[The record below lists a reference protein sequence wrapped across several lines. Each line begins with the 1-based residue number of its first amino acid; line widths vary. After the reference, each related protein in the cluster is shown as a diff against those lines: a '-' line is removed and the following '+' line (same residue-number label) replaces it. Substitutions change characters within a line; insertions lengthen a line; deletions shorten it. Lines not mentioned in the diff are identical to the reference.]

1 METTVIIAR
10 IALALGL
17 GAMVGIERQWRA
29 RMAGLRT
36 NALVSLGSALF
47 VVMGAYSFDG
57 PSADPT
63 RVAAQI
69 VSGIG
74 FLGAGVIMKQG
85 ATVTG
90 INTAATLWAA
100 AAVGALAGSGMYWPA
115 VIGTI
120 AIMAA
125 NTLLRPLSRVMDRQ
139 PRHLGRERPP
149 ADYEFEVTCRKE
161 AEPHIRRLTVQA
173 VSRPEFQLRSVR
185 SSRIDGGKVTVLA
198 ELSAA
203 ERDDDLLEDA
213 VSRLSLEPLV
223 THVAWSVSQPEAES
237 LFDND

>member
-1 METTVIIAR
+1 MDNTIIIAR
-10 IALALGL
+10 VALGLGL

-57 PSADPT
+57 PDADPT

-100 AAVGALAGSGMYWPA
+100 AAVGALAGSGMYWAA
-115 VIGTI
+115 VIGTV

-139 PRHLGRERPP
+139 PLRVGREMPS
-149 ADYEFEVTCRKE
+149 ADYVFEVTCRKE
-161 AEPHIRRLTVQA
+161 AEPHVRRLTVQA
-173 VSRPEFQLRSVR
+173 ISRPEFQLRSVR
-185 SSRIDGGKVTVLA
+185 SSRTEKGTVTVLA
-198 ELSAA
+198 ELTAT
-203 ERDDDLLEDA
+203 ERDDALLEDA

-223 THVAWSVSQPEAES
+223 THVAWSVSQPDAEP
-237 LFDND
+237 LFDSD